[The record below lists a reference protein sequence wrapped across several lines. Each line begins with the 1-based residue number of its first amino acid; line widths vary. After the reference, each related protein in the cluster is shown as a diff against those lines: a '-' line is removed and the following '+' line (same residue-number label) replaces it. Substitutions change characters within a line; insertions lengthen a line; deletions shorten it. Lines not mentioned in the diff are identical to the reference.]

1 MIDAAWRR
9 FVGGRIAR
17 ILAVARVEFLHL
29 IRDRTTIGLVVA
41 VPAIQV
47 ALFGYAVNLNPT
59 ALPIAIARDHA
70 RPADQLRHAVEETGY
85 FSIRADGLE
94 AGSAERMV
102 VEGKALVAIELP
114 RHSVTPRTDAPSQ
127 RPRIVVDGTDAAAV
141 RPALAA
147 LEIAYWR
154 QIAETSPLVGDS
166 GVEVNW
172 LYNPEGRTAWTTVP
186 GLAGVVVMISM
197 LMLGALTL
205 VRERERGSWETLLAT
220 PVDAIDAL
228 IGKLVPYIVIGTM
241 QATVVIGVA
250 RLLFDLPVSGDL
262 AALLAAVPLY
272 AAAHLI
278 LGFAFSAVAESQ
290 MQAIQGAVFFYLPSM
305 LLSGFMFP
313 FQGMPTW
320 AQTIGNALPLTH
332 FVRATRGVLLRSQG
346 ASFVASEMW
355 PVALFALVAAIV
367 GLVAYRRR
375 ID

>member
-102 VEGKALVAIELP
+102 VEGKVLVAIELP

-127 RPRIVVDGTDAAAV
+127 RPRIVVDATDAAA
-141 RPALAA
+141 
-147 LEIAYWR
+147 
-154 QIAETSPLVGDS
+154 
-166 GVEVNW
+166 
-172 LYNPEGRTAWTTVP
+172 
-186 GLAGVVVMISM
+186 
-197 LMLGALTL
+197 
-205 VRERERGSWETLLAT
+205 
-220 PVDAIDAL
+220 
-228 IGKLVPYIVIGTM
+228 
-241 QATVVIGVA
+241 VIGVA
-250 RLLFDLPVSGDL
+250 RLLFDLPVAGNL

-320 AQTIGNALPLTH
+320 AQTMGNALPLTH
-332 FVRATRGVLLRSQG
+332 FVRATRGVLLRGEG
-346 ASFVASEMW
+346 AS
-355 PVALFALVAAIV
+355 
-367 GLVAYRRR
+367 
-375 ID
+375 

>member
-102 VEGKALVAIELP
+102 VEGKVLVAIELP

-147 LEIAYWR
+147 LETAYWR
-154 QIAETSPLVGDS
+154 QIAETSSLEGGP
-166 GVEVNW
+166 GVAVNW

-228 IGKLVPYIVIGTM
+228 VGKLAPYVVIGTV
-241 QATVVIGVA
+241 QAGVVFYLA
-250 RLLFDLPVSGDL
+250 RLLFHLPLKGNILELML
-262 AALLAAVPLY
+262 ALPLY
-272 AAAHLI
+272 ASAYLI

-290 MQAIQGAVFFYLPSM
+290 LQAIQGAVFFYLPSM

-313 FQGMPTW
+313 FQGMPVW
-320 AQTIGNALPLTH
+320 ARTIGETLPLTH
-332 FVRATRGVLLRSQG
+332 FVRATRGVLLKG
-346 ASFVASEMW
+346 AGADLVACEMA
-355 PVALFALVAAIV
+355 PVALFTLAAAALA
-367 GLVAYRRR
+367 L
-375 ID
+375 